1 MTEPSPILPQ
11 QDTLPRRVDVLVVGV
26 GFGGL
31 AALHRLRKDHPQLQT
46 LAIERGDGGTAL
58 AFAAFAGAEIYVP
71 RLLVEER
78 HLTPT
83 QAGLALSLAG
93 VACQGGLAGGDAGRR
108 LDGGLC
114 CSDAAAHDGDGDEQS
129 DGRSHDEQPD
139 AGLAALI
146 TQPGQGRVAEVHLTT
161 LSTGP
166 VTDRET
172 DGLIH
177 CPV

>member
-1 MTEPSPILPQ
+1 MNITAPLRAHLEAHARNETGSSNIASLLIVP
-11 QDTLPRRVDVLVVGV
+11 V
-26 GFGGL
+26 
-31 AALHRLRKDHPQLQT
+31 AL
-46 LAIERGDGGTAL
+46 
-58 AFAAFAGAEIYVP
+58 
-71 RLLVEER
+71 LLVF
-78 HLTPT
+78 LVP
-83 QAGLALSLAG
+83 LAG
-93 VACQGGLAGGDAGRR
+93 VAGQGGLAGGDAGRR